1 MDIVFMNSGNNKT
14 SDCHRLLLNL
24 SDTINLN
31 RKNMKKSN
39 KDNRFKISA
48 VTWNETL
55 DLPGGSFSISDIQDY
70 FEHILEKKH
79 GEKTNNPSIRIY
91 VNKIESRITF

>member
-1 MDIVFMNSGNNKT
+1 MDIVLMNSGNNKT
-14 SDCHRLLLNL
+14 SYCQRLLLNL
-24 SDTINLN
+24 SDTTNLN
-31 RKNMKKSN
+31 RKNMKTSS
-39 KDNRFKISA
+39 KDNRFKTSA
-48 VTWNETL
+48 VTQNETL

-70 FEHILEKKH
+70 FEYILEKKH